1 MRDRVGR
8 LVVSLSAIAAA
19 ACQAIPPDH
28 PSRAHFVRM
37 QEGPVAVAEDR
48 RYLLEPGDQIDVKL
62 FLHPELNENVVIR
75 SDGKI
80 ALQLVGEVNARGV
93 TPGALTETLVTRYTE
108 AGLLHPKVAVIL
120 RKVVGQRVFVGGEV
134 NTPKMIP
141 YDGRLTLTQALFE
154 AGGLKPT
161 AEPESVLVLR
171 DDGQGSPLYMT
182 VSVTEDQLRAGSD
195 LPLQP
200 YDVIVVPK
208 SAIAT
213 ANQFVE
219 QYLSKMVPSWLSGTA
234 GFSYVTGTSTFKGT
248 SP

>member
-1 MRDRVGR
+1 
-8 LVVSLSAIAAA
+8 
-19 ACQAIPPDH
+19 
-28 PSRAHFVRM
+28 
-37 QEGPVAVAEDR
+37 
-48 RYLLEPGDQIDVKL
+48 
-62 FLHPELNENVVIR
+62 
-75 SDGKI
+75 
-80 ALQLVGEVNARGV
+80 VGEVNARGV

-108 AGLLHPKVAVIL
+108 AGLLRPQVAVIL